1 MPPQKSKNSKITI
14 DDIAKFA
21 NVSKATVSYVLN
33 DKPGVSDKVRSK
45 IKNIIDEY
53 NYVPN
58 SAARGLAGEK
68 THFIGL
74 VIPDISDMFYA
85 NIIRGVEKTSNKLGF
100 FLNLFTTHAQAER
113 EQQVIKL
120 FNKSMVD
127 GLIVM
132 AYYLKDLYIDILTES
147 GIPFVFIDYPPKNE
161 EIYSVLVDNES
172 GAFEATEY
180 LISLG
185 HKKIAFLEG
194 SKVAWDSKARFE
206 GYVKALK
213 RHATEFNPNLVENGN
228 FTKEEGYLATKRLLA
243 KKEKFTA
250 IFSANDQMAIG
261 AIRALKEAGLKVPD
275 DISIVGF
282 DNIEASSIIEPS
294 LTTVSQPIY
303 EMGKKAVEVLVKLI
317 NKEEVKEKKIMLK
330 TRLIERHS
338 CKKT

>member
-14 DDIAKFA
+14 DDIAKIA

-282 DNIEASSIIEPS
+282 DNIEASSIIEPP

>member
-1 MPPQKSKNSKITI
+1 MPPKKNKNSRLTI
-14 DDIAKFA
+14 EDIANIA
-21 NVSKATVSYVLN
+21 NVSKATISYVIN
-33 DKPGVSDKVRSK
+33 EKPGVSKEVRQKVKK
-45 IKNIIDEY
+45 IIEEY

-74 VIPDISDMFYA
+74 VIPDISDIFYA

-100 FLNLFTTHAQAER
+100 FLNLLTTHAQAER

-132 AYYLKDLYIDILTES
+132 AYYLKDQYIDILTES

-180 LISLG
+180 LIFLG

-206 GYVKALK
+206 GYLKALK
-213 RHATEFNPNLVENGN
+213 AHSLEFNPNLVENGN
-228 FTKEEGYLATKRLLA
+228 FTKEEGYLATKRLLI

-282 DNIEASSIIEPS
+282 DNIEASSIIEPP

-303 EMGKKAVEVLVKLI
+303 EMGKKAVDVLVKLI
-317 NKEEVKEKKIMLK
+317 NKEEVREKKIMLK
-330 TRLIERHS
+330 TKLIERHS
-338 CKKT
+338 CRKL